1 MRKLMHTLDRLTY
14 GLLAAV
20 VIAATVGVLPTPAL
34 AQDGGAT
41 IQLGPLV
48 TEYVIPLVA
57 TVLSIVVGWAIKQGA
72 DLIGINKSSQ
82 LMQSLQGIVQ
92 QGVDY
97 AEKRAKGLV
106 AESGAAQIEVEN
118 KKVADASNYVLT
130 QAPKWLRQAG
140 VTDDQVRQWVRT
152 LIDTPA
158 MDKQAA
164 GGPKAG

>member
-1 MRKLMHTLDRLTY
+1 MIDFSP
-14 GLLAAV
+14 LL
-20 VIAATVGVLPTPAL
+20 
-34 AQDGGAT
+34 
-41 IQLGPLV
+41 
-48 TEYVIPLVA
+48 TEYLIPIIA
-57 TVLSIVVGWAIKQGA
+57 SVLSIVVGWAIKQGA

>member
-1 MRKLMHTLDRLTY
+1 MIDFNP
-14 GLLAAV
+14 LL
-20 VIAATVGVLPTPAL
+20 
-34 AQDGGAT
+34 
-41 IQLGPLV
+41 
-48 TEYVIPLVA
+48 TEYLIPIVA
-57 TVLSIVVGWAIKQGA
+57 SVLSILVGWAIKQGA

-82 LMQSLQGIVQ
+82 LVANLHDVVR

-97 AEKRAKGLV
+97 AEKRAQGLV
-106 AESGAAQIEVEN
+106 AESDAAQIEVEN
-118 KKVADASNYVLT
+118 KKVRDASNYVLT

-158 MDKQAA
+158 MDRQAA

>member
-1 MRKLMHTLDRLTY
+1 MSKLKHILDRLTY

-20 VIAATVGVLPTPAL
+20 LVAAAVGAVPAPAL
-34 AQDGGAT
+34 AQEGGA
-41 IQLGPLV
+41 IEFGPLLS
-48 TEYVIPLVA
+48 EYLIPLVA

-82 LMQSLQGIVQ
+82 LVANLQGIVQ

-106 AESGAAQIEVEN
+106 AESDAAQLEVEN

-140 VTDDQVRQWVRT
+140 VSEDQVRQWVRT
-152 LIDTPA
+152 LIDTPE
-158 MDKQAA
+158 MDRQAA

>member
-1 MRKLMHTLDRLTY
+1 MRKIMHTLDRLTY

-20 VIAATVGVLPTPAL
+20 VIAAAVAVVPAPAL
-34 AQDGGAT
+34 AQDGSA
-41 IQLGPLV
+41 IDFVPLV
-48 TEYVIPLVA
+48 TEYLIPLVA

-164 GGPKAG
+164 GGPKAD